1 MKKVL
6 FVISYLDKGGAE
18 RALSNITTHF
28 PQEWDIDILVNDNS
42 VIDYPF
48 RGNILTLGIT
58 EKPKT
63 SSVIFQL
70 KVLVKRIKKLRQLK
84 KRGNYQ
90 ACVSFLDS
98 ANVANLLSGKRYC
111 RVILSVRSSLKQA
124 SKLPQ
129 YKYIVNPLARILYN
143 HADHVVAVS
152 EEVRKELVNY
162 LGLQPEK
169 VVAIEN
175 GYDIDNINKLAQ
187 ENLNGKMESL
197 LIGKKVVMTAGRL
210 AEPKGQWHLIRAFT
224 VVVRHVPEALLVI
237 LGTGE
242 LKKYLEELVKRC
254 NLEDRV
260 IFAGYVSNPYQYEKY
275 ADVFVLPSLY
285 EGFPNA
291 LAEALCLGLPCVAT
305 DFRAGAREILA
316 PEMKTETEKIESILE
331 AEYGILTP
339 ICSGV
344 QYANLSSPLE
354 PAEVCLAEALIEL
367 LEDKGKREEYSR
379 RSRLRGK
386 TLSIGEAV
394 DKWVRLITADTMDK
408 KHL

>member
-1 MKKVL
+1 MKRAL
-6 FVISYLDKGGAE
+6 FVISYLDKGGTE

-58 EKPKT
+58 EKPRT
-63 SSVIFQL
+63 SSVVFQL
-70 KVLVKRIKKLRQLK
+70 KVLIKRIKRLRQLK
-84 KRGNYQ
+84 MRGNYQ

-124 SKLPQ
+124 ERQPQ

-143 HADHVVAVS
+143 HADHIVAVS
-152 EEVRKELVNY
+152 EEVRKELINY
-162 LGLQPEK
+162 LGLQPQK
-169 VVAIEN
+169 VITIEN

-187 ENLNGKMESL
+187 ENLNEKMVSL
-197 LIGKKVVMTAGRL
+197 FMGKKVVMTAGRL

-224 VVVRHVPEALLVI
+224 AVVRHVPEALLVI

-242 LKKYLEELVKRC
+242 LKRYLDELVKRC
-254 NLEDRV
+254 NLEGRV

-291 LAEALCLGLPCVAT
+291 LAEALCLGLPCIAT

-316 PEMKTETEKIESILE
+316 PEMETQTRKIESIVE

-339 ICSGV
+339 VCSGKKSFDL
-344 QYANLSSPLE
+344 ALE
-354 PAEVCLAEALIEL
+354 PSEQHLAEAMLMIVLNKE
-367 LEDKGKREEYSR
+367 KREEYRQKSKL
-379 RSRLRGK
+379 RSE
-386 TLSIGEAV
+386 TLGIDSAV
-394 DKWVRLITADTMDK
+394 SKWIELIESD
-408 KHL
+408 